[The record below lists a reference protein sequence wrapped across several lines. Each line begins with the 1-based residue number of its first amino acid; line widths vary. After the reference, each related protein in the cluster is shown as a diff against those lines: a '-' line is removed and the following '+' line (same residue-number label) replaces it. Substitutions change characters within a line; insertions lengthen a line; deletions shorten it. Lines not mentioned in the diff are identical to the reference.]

1 MFNYDGGSMV
11 LINGTG
17 ARAQWLCS
25 FTDTDK
31 TGFTSSSYIFQ
42 LDASGDVRGEMLL
55 PRVTWPDNTESGSY
69 RVNPLI
75 TIGGER
81 SKGLSAAFDLPA
93 DADDADDAPATGA
106 EGDDDNARRRQR

>member
-1 MFNYDGGSMV
+1 
-11 LINGTG
+11 
-17 ARAQWLCS
+17 
-25 FTDTDK
+25 
-31 TGFTSSSYIFQ
+31 
-42 LDASGDVRGEMLL
+42 MLL
-55 PRVTWPDNTESGSY
+55 PRVTWPDDTESGSY